1 MILKQV
7 FLSCGTA
14 TFASFMLWVISRACM
29 RVAGYLSLSLDGST
43 LRVSHLDFW
52 GKRKDSFIPVE
63 EVMPLGDTAET
74 INDTYM
80 KLIQHDSK
88 DVYYY
93 SLRYGRLKDRDAFE
107 TVFGQ
112 IM

>member
-1 MILKQV
+1 
-7 FLSCGTA
+7 
-14 TFASFMLWVISRACM
+14 M

-52 GKRKDSFIPVE
+52 GKRKDSYIPVE
-63 EVMPLGDTAET
+63 EVNSLGDTAET

-88 DVYYY
+88 DVFYY
-93 SLRYGRLKDRDAFE
+93 SLRYGRLKMLSKRCSGKLCDDKLLTAANEVWGKVMFS
-107 TVFGQ
+107 
-112 IM
+112 

>member
-1 MILKQV
+1 
-7 FLSCGTA
+7 
-14 TFASFMLWVISRACM
+14 M

-52 GKRKDSFIPVE
+52 GKRKDSYIPVE

-80 KLIQHDSK
+80 KLIQHDAK